1 MPSEID
7 ELRAEIAA
15 LRLEVRGPETKPR
28 SAFVVFW
35 LFFAV
40 QCLSYG
46 MLCWNYRA
54 IAQARFVG
62 IFVSDLFCAFIGFS
76 LIKYVAGTKSH
87 VARAGYVLG
96 GAIGS
101 VISVYITKVVFGQ

>member
-1 MPSEID
+1 MTEL
-7 ELRAEIAA
+7 EQLRAEIAE
-15 LRLEVRGPETKPR
+15 LRAEVRGPETKPR
-28 SAFVVFW
+28 PPLQVFC
-35 LFFAV
+35 LFFLV

-54 IAQARFVG
+54 VAQARFVS
-62 IFVSDLFCAFIGFS
+62 IFVSDLACAFIGFS
-76 LIKYVAGTKSH
+76 LIKYVAGTKSG

-101 VISVYITKVVFGQ
+101 VISVYITKVIFGQ